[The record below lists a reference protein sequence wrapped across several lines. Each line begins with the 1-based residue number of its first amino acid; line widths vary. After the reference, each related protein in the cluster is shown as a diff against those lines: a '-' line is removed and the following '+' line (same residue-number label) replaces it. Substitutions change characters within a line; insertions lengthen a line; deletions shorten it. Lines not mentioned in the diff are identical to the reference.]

1 MPLGASLLLM
11 LPLPISSAGLTLDC
25 WGLILL
31 PSLSCL
37 LQSGKDNCLY
47 FRLEL
52 IQLSAP

>member
-11 LPLPISSAGLTLDC
+11 LPLPISSAGLTLDR